1 MKWSEPELTVVNMNA
16 EIGGY
21 QNDFDGEPR
30 PYYGNVN
37 VASARPT
44 AAARGEP
51 TNEPASPVRA
61 TE

>member
-30 PYYGNVN
+30 PYYGNPRPGAGGAPRDERDGR
-37 VASARPT
+37 ASGAR
-44 AAARGEP
+44 
-51 TNEPASPVRA
+51 V

>member
-1 MKWSEPELTVVNMNA
+1 MKWSEPELIVVNMNA

-30 PYYGNVN
+30 PYYRKPQ
-37 VASARPT
+37 VAD
-44 AAARGEP
+44 AAARSDEGAEP
-51 TNEPASPVRA
+51 PHG